1 MRGGNILPSP
11 YSKYSI
17 TANLKGGSL
26 IKKILN
32 FFRSGTFE
40 EVLGCCAI
48 AVVIVPVVINILNR
62 SFRSSYST
70 NLEAIALLA
79 YVWIGYG
86 FFGYMFGKDSHVDVK
101 FIVAKMGPRMRFVF
115 DLLREVY
122 ICLFCC
128 YMAYWGCKLFSTN
141 TARMVAGTK
150 VPLAIGYASI
160 AFGFG
165 TGAVRSFWAIIT
177 RFILRKGGER

>member
-1 MRGGNILPSP
+1 M
-11 YSKYSI
+11 
-17 TANLKGGSL
+17 
-26 IKKILN
+26 KKIIAY
-32 FFRSGTFE
+32 FRDGKFE
-40 EVLGCCAI
+40 ELLGCLMI
-48 AVVIVPVVINILNR
+48 VTVIVPVILNIINR
-62 SFRSSYST
+62 SILNKYSI
-70 NLEAIALLA
+70 NLETTALLA